1 MPSTFVPVKQVLFV
15 PVKQVK
21 CQVVREEEFVFGA
34 LERVNMRER
43 SWVSTYRNQV
53 LQHLG
58 VLSREV
64 PLYLP
69 CYYHV
74 TCLASTTVQM
84 LAFFFVADACADA
97 RVHEGH
103 LSFGLSVQT
112 CKY

>member
-1 MPSTFVPVKQVLFV
+1 
-15 PVKQVK
+15 
-21 CQVVREEEFVFGA
+21 
-34 LERVNMRER
+34 
-43 SWVSTYRNQV
+43 
-53 LQHLG
+53 
-58 VLSREV
+58 
-64 PLYLP
+64 LP